1 LGFGIGSRAGNGEA
15 VGVGGW
21 LRLVATLLLVWE
33 PLAFAVVAAG
43 AMNAVQVRGAGVG
56 LVLVARLIV
65 TALCIAA
72 GRALLDERPSGP
84 LLARLALSLS
94 AGVQLFAY
102 LTPYFPSNRLP
113 GDTPIYIV
121 VTLAYYGGWFLYL
134 LRSRRVAATYA

>member
-1 LGFGIGSRAGNGEA
+1 MGNRAGDGET

-43 AMNAVQVRGAGVG
+43 AMNAVEVRGAGVG
-56 LVLVARLIV
+56 LVLVARLLV

-72 GRALLDERPSGP
+72 GRALLDQRPSGP
-84 LLARLALSLS
+84 LLARLALALS
-94 AGVQLFAY
+94 AGVQVFAY

-113 GDTPIYIV
+113 GETPIYVV